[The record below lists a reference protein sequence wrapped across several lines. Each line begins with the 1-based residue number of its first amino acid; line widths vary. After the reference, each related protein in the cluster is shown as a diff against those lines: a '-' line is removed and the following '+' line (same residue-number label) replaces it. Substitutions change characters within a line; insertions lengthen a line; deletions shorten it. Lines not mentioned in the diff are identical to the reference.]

1 MKSPRFV
8 IVLLVSFLLL
18 AEGTQAKITIPSF
31 FSNGMVLQQQSM
43 VAIWGSSDKQQQK
56 VAVKTSWN
64 NRKYTTRTDELG
76 NWKVKVETPV
86 YGGPYIVEISDGEV
100 VCIENVLI
108 GEVWLCSGQSN
119 MDMRVSG
126 RYGDPVLG
134 SLDAIVTSENPEIR
148 MFMVGS
154 KMTSAPLTDCE
165 GIWQEAS
172 SETVPDF
179 SAAGYFFARKLNE
192 VLRIPVGIIHASY
205 GGSRVEAWMS
215 KEAIEPYRDLEDVHN
230 ASILYNGMLS
240 PVVGYGIRG
249 CLWYQGEANVD
260 APDLYTQLFP
270 SLVNDW
276 RKKWGMGEFPFYY
289 AQIAPFNYNKGE
301 GKRKNSA
308 YLREAQTACLKLIPS
323 SGMIILTDIGDAR
336 TIHPME
342 KEAVGNRFAYMALG
356 RTYGKK
362 GFPTTG
368 PLYKSMQTE
377 GNKITLSFDEMGK
390 GLTTYRQQLT
400 GFEVAGED
408 KVFHPAN
415 ARFGKDAQTVIVSSP
430 EVEQPVAV
438 RYAFKDYIKGTLYN
452 MSGLPASSFR
462 TDNW

>member
-1 MKSPRFV
+1 MKNPRFV

-86 YGGPYIVEISDGEV
+86 YGGPYVVEISDGEV

-301 GKRKNSA
+301 GKGKNSA